1 MVSGQCADLSGEK
14 PHSGATLAWTQ
25 CDLEGFTSPLC
36 ESSYLRCDWTV
47 SPAVAVRPCDRPR

>member
-25 CDLEGFTSPLC
+25 CDLEGFTSLLC
-36 ESSYLRCDWTV
+36 EPSYLR
-47 SPAVAVRPCDRPR
+47 